1 MLGFWRNVTYF
12 IGRFVVN
19 KASAA
24 MSALRNNN
32 KTNRGLKDSLGT
44 NTDSPRLSTDIDSPR
59 LSDVIEVKN
68 MLLKAYALPLDIVDA
83 IVDYAEYWPH
93 TTMSTK
99 EPSWA
104 RACPRFPSPGT
115 SEDRFVISI
124 IVFSCPQTT

>member
-1 MLGFWRNVTYF
+1 
-12 IGRFVVN
+12 
-19 KASAA
+19 

-32 KTNRGLKDSLGT
+32 EANRGLGT
-44 NTDSPRLSTDIDSPR
+44 NADSPRLSTDIDSPR
-59 LSDVIEVKN
+59 LSDIIEVKN

-104 RACPRFPSPGT
+104 RAGARPHSPSPGT
-115 SEDRFVISI
+115 SEDRFVVSI
-124 IVFSCPQTT
+124 IEFSYPQTP